1 MKVLKRFVTMFCT
14 AGFLL
19 FIGLDY
25 SGLAPKQ
32 MIVITGIACGLV
44 NMLFYWLDKDLY

>member
-1 MKVLKRFVTMFCT
+1 MKALKRFFTMFCT
-14 AGFLL
+14 AGCLL
-19 FIGLDY
+19 FCGLDL

-44 NMLFYWLDKDLY
+44 NMLFYWLDKYLY